1 MVGRYRLRPSPDDGC
16 PVLSRVPSDLPAET
30 EDVMNRIIGA
40 CIEVHRHLGPG
51 FLESLYHRAVCIE
64 LEERRIAFEKAKHVV
79 VNYKGRRLT
88 DQFVD
93 LVVESCVVVEI
104 KAVSQ
109 LEEIHGSQV
118 VSYLRATGLRA
129 GLLVNFNQVVLR
141 AGLRRII
148 R

>member
-1 MVGRYRLRPSPDDGC
+1 MLTHAN
-16 PVLSRVPSDLPAET
+16 SDLPADV
-30 EDVMNRIIGA
+30 EDVMTRVIGA

-51 FLESLYHRAVCIE
+51 FLGSIYHRAVCLE
-64 LEERRIAFEKAKHVV
+64 LQDRGISYNTEKSIPVL
-79 VNYKGRRLT
+79 YKGRPRHGHR
-88 DQFVD
+88 VD
-93 LVVESCVVVEI
+93 LIVESKVVLEV

-129 GLLVNFNQVVLR
+129 GLLANFNSVVMK
-141 AGLRRII
+141 AGLRRIV